1 MRKVPKLRFREF
13 SDKWEECYIK
23 DLVKN
28 KIIEKPLDGNHGNL
42 HPTSSDYIEKGIPF
56 IMAND
61 IINDRID
68 FKNCKKISKNLAQT
82 LQKGFAK
89 TNDVLLTHKGTL
101 GRTCIVPELNYDY
114 IILTPQVT
122 YYRIIIKE
130 KLKNTFLKNYFNSNE
145 FVKNL
150 VKIGAS
156 GTRPYIGILEQL
168 NLKIAFPSIQEQ
180 EKIANFLS
188 SIDKKISLIE
198 EKLELFRDYK
208 KGVMQKIFSQELRFK
223 DSEGND
229 YPEWEEKRLG
239 DYLIKY
245 DETTTKNNQYPVL
258 TSSRKGI
265 FLQKDYFAGQDIAS
279 EDTTGYNI
287 VPRGYFTYRHMSD
300 DLIFKFN
307 INNIVDKG
315 IVSTLYPVFTIKNI
329 NNYFLKMK
337 LNEGIE
343 FKRYSL
349 LQKQGGSRTYMYFSK
364 LLELKLQLPVLEEQQ
379 KIADFLSSIDS
390 KIESIEKEL
399 EGLKEFKRG
408 LLQQMFV

>member
-315 IVSTLYPVFTIKNI
+315 IVSTLYPVFTTKNI
-329 NNYFLKMK
+329 NDYFLKMK

>member
-315 IVSTLYPVFTIKNI
+315 IVSTLYPVFTTKNI
-329 NNYFLKMK
+329 NDYFLKLI

-379 KIADFLSSIDS
+379 KIADFLFSIDS